1 MDKLWPTALIAI
13 VVVLIFVGMWIG
25 WRRRVRRD
33 SAIAVPSALATPGET
48 LLTIK
53 ALHVGSTHNG
63 RPLDRVVV
71 PGLAFRANATVTV
84 STGGIMISAPGE
96 TSVAIPA
103 DAILG
108 AGTATWT
115 IDRTVEQDGLVLL
128 AWRSEGESA
137 GTDAG
142 GTVIDTYLRT
152 ADATEQERLIAGIRS
167 LRSHQNSTPGAADV
181 AAQET
186 SADTTPGNE
195 A

>member
-25 WRRRVRRD
+25 WRRRARRD
-33 SAIAVPSALATPGET
+33 SSISVPSALTEPGET
-48 LLTIK
+48 LLTVK
-53 ALHVGSTHNG
+53 ALHVGSTHHD

-84 STGGIMISAPGE
+84 STGGVTITAPGE
-96 TSVAIPA
+96 RSVAITA

-115 IDRTVEQDGLVLL
+115 IDRTVEHDGLVLV
-128 AWRSEGESA
+128 AWRSGSERA
-137 GTDAG
+137 ATDAG
-142 GTVIDTYLRT
+142 GTIIDTYLRT
-152 ADATEQERLIAGIRS
+152 ADATEQGRLVASIRS
-167 LRSHQNSTPGAADV
+167 LVPQRNSTPGADDV
-181 AAQET
+181 AH
-186 SADTTPGNE
+186 DTTTGSE